1 MTSHG
6 NLWPSLHNMRVLQI
20 GSDRSI
26 FDEKSASAARMR
38 AYGKRFGELDM
49 IIFSLRPASRKLGAG
64 WKHTVRE
71 ARLSE
76 HAHARATNSFA
87 RFLYPFG
94 AIRLAFTLPKPDVV
108 SVQDPF
114 EAGITGWI
122 IARLRGARLHV
133 QVHTDFLSPEF
144 ARLSFLNRLRV
155 LIAGFVLRRAA
166 RVRVVSERIK
176 ISLEKKCS
184 LRAPITVL
192 PIFVDV
198 EKYRNTKLGT
208 KLSAREH
215 LFQTKLL
222 VVSRLEPEKNVGLV
236 IHAFAKAAPE
246 KSCLIIIGEG
256 SEKEALHKMAHD
268 RGIAKWVFFEG
279 RTDPAQYYKMADLVL
294 ARSGCEGYG
303 MVIVEA
309 LASGTPVI
317 STDVGI
323 AREAGAIIAEEDDF
337 AKAITAWFESGP
349 STGADANPIG
359 PREGKLQNY
368 PYKNFEEYVEA
379 YCKDIE
385 STKSGTQAH

>member
-1 MTSHG
+1 
-6 NLWPSLHNMRVLQI
+6 MRVLQI

-122 IARLRGARLHV
+122 IARLRGAALHV

-198 EKYRNTKLGT
+198 EKYRNTQLGT

-279 RTDPAQYYKMADLVL
+279 QTDPAQYYKMADLVL
-294 ARSGCEGYG
+294 APSLYEGYG
-303 MVIVEA
+303 MVVVEA

-317 STDVGI
+317 SADVGV

-337 AKAITAWFESGP
+337 AKAITSWFEH
-349 STGADANPIG
+349 G

-368 PYKNFEEYVEA
+368 PYKNLEEYVEA
-379 YCKDIE
+379 YCTDIT
-385 STKSGTQAH
+385 SSA